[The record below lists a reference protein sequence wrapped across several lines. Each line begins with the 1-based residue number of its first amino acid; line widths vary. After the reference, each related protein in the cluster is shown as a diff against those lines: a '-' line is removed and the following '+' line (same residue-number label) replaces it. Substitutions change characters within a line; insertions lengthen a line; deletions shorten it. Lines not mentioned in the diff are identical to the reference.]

1 MVLVSCG
8 CVRGTSKEHAW
19 WQLHLHP
26 SHARFPTTVS
36 FSMASRGVPNN
47 RARFQLSRLNGFIAS
62 SNRLAENCRSP
73 LTLGVALITVSSL
86 TGYIACKWSPLKR
99 LQKSDTEN
107 VSLNAM
113 NSHKQYTYPMTK
125 QRGCSPAGIYNKCW
139 KQSECRWPR
148 RFVQESSTFPPT
160 HMTRK
165 KWQFSFDD
173 VSSSSVRVSS
183 STVVYLRQISVK
195 GHLLLKM

>member
-1 MVLVSCG
+1 MG
-8 CVRGTSKEHAW
+8 
-19 WQLHLHP
+19 
-26 SHARFPTTVS
+26 
-36 FSMASRGVPNN
+36 SRGVPNN

-113 NSHKQYTYPMTK
+113 NSRKQYTYPMTK
-125 QRGCSPAGIYNKCW
+125 QRGCSPADIYNKCW

-148 RFVQESSTFPPT
+148 RFFQESSTFPPT
-160 HMTRK
+160 H
-165 KWQFSFDD
+165 KWQFYFDHISNRLNRNEWFLRRLTTD
-173 VSSSSVRVSS
+173 ELFEHSCWNYHLNRNAQLPR
-183 STVVYLRQISVK
+183 TV
-195 GHLLLKM
+195 HLYAWLWSWSRDPTAQSWRSWYRD